1 MADRSVTRQKRSE
14 QRGGKIAKYP
24 EVFQRHRP
32 EPPKGGGYRAAE
44 GGLVLFSVKGKP
56 SVAAALR
63 KGPVQLGG
71 GDVMVSQCVMHCIQG
86 IHQDSTSLQDAIT
99 VSRGA

>member
-1 MADRSVTRQKRSE
+1 MTKKKRPE
-14 QRGGKIAKYP
+14 QREGKLVRNPK
-24 EVFQRHRP
+24 VSQRHKP
-32 EPPKGGGYRAAE
+32 EPPGMGGCKAAE
-44 GGLVLFSVKGKP
+44 ENLVLFSVKGKP

-63 KGPVQLGG
+63 KSPVQLGG

-86 IHQDSTSLQDAIT
+86 IHQDSTSLQDTIT